1 MKVSSE
7 QKREAIVFF
16 CYLLLIGIDTVVFG
30 IVWNSYYNAR
40 LFSVNSAIITGLFLI
55 TYTSL
60 ARLYSGFDIKMQRI
74 QELVYSHIITSFMT
88 GTLIYLVTWVIEKEM
103 PNMLPIFGCI
113 CFWSVVSVLW
123 AYWTVRLM
131 KRIIVP
137 GRALAVY
144 DNLIAYKNG
153 IRMSSKLDWRF
164 SLEKEISI
172 GEGLAR
178 IFDELDSGLY
188 NFVFLLGVASSERN
202 DIIKYCI
209 SNDIEVCV
217 RPNIGD
223 FLIQSGH
230 IAQIDHLP
238 VMFLGR
244 GKSGV
249 FYLGLKRFLDIFF
262 SFLAL
267 FVLSPVLL
275 LTALAIKLE
284 DGGVIFYKQDRY
296 TINGKVFSIY
306 KFRSMKENADNG
318 GTEGIITL
326 QNDARITRVGRVI
339 RRCRIDEL
347 PQLLNILKGDMSIVG
362 PRPER
367 IEAADIYQ
375 KDIPEFKLRLQV
387 KAGLTG
393 YAQVYGK
400 ANSDPYDKLQM
411 DLYYIGQ
418 QSIVTD
424 MKIVLAT
431 IKIVFMPEST
441 EGFTTGIEIE
451 SQEDG
456 E

>member
-30 IVWNSYYNAR
+30 ILWNYYYNAR

-88 GTLIYLVTWVIEKEM
+88 GTLIYLVTWIIEKEM

-188 NFVFLLGVASSERN
+188 NFVLLLGVASSERN

-209 SNDIEVCV
+209 SNDIEICV

-230 IAQIDHLP
+230 MAQIDHLP

-249 FYLGLKRFLDIFF
+249 FYLGVKRFLDVFF

-267 FVLSPVLL
+267 LVLTMVAQKGLS
-275 LTALAIKLE
+275 
-284 DGGVIFYKQDRY
+284 Q
-296 TINGKVFSIY
+296 
-306 KFRSMKENADNG
+306 
-318 GTEGIITL
+318 
-326 QNDARITRVGRVI
+326 
-339 RRCRIDEL
+339 CRMI
-347 PQLLNILKGDMSIVG
+347 S
-362 PRPER
+362 
-367 IEAADIYQ
+367 
-375 KDIPEFKLRLQV
+375 
-387 KAGLTG
+387 
-393 YAQVYGK
+393 
-400 ANSDPYDKLQM
+400 
-411 DLYYIGQ
+411 
-418 QSIVTD
+418 
-424 MKIVLAT
+424 
-431 IKIVFMPEST
+431 
-441 EGFTTGIEIE
+441 E
-451 SQEDG
+451 SQE
-456 E
+456 

>member
-1 MKVSSE
+1 MKS
-7 QKREAIVFF
+7 
-16 CYLLLIGIDTVVFG
+16 
-30 IVWNSYYNAR
+30 
-40 LFSVNSAIITGLFLI
+40 III
-55 TYTSL
+55 
-60 ARLYSGFDIKMQRI
+60 
-74 QELVYSHIITSFMT
+74 
-88 GTLIYLVTWVIEKEM
+88 
-103 PNMLPIFGCI
+103 
-113 CFWSVVSVLW
+113 
-123 AYWTVRLM
+123 
-131 KRIIVP
+131 P

-153 IRMSSKLDWRF
+153 IKMSSKLNWRF

-172 GEGLAR
+172 GEGLDR
-178 IFDELDSGLY
+178 IFDELASGLY
-188 NFVFLLGVASSERN
+188 NFVLLLGVASSERN

-209 SNDIEVCV
+209 SNDIEICV

-230 IAQIDHLP
+230 MAQIDHLP

-249 FYLGLKRFLDIFF
+249 FYLGVKRFLDVFF

-267 FVLSPVLL
+267 LVLSPVLL

-284 DGGVIFYKQDRY
+284 DGGLVFYKQDRY

-318 GTEGIITL
+318 GTEGIITV
-326 QNDARITRVGRVI
+326 QNDIRITRVGKVI

-375 KDIPEFKLRLQV
+375 KEIPEFKLRLQV

-400 ANSDPYDKLQM
+400 ANSAPYDKLQM

-431 IKIVFMPEST
+431 IKIIFMPEST
-441 EGFTTGIEIE
+441 EGFSTGIEKE
-451 SQEDG
+451 TKGDRK
-456 E
+456 